1 MMPLAKKAGSAYLSF
16 GLLVYGF
23 AHDEPTTPTRAPASE
38 APAASGPRRV
48 LSEVTRGVSTLAQ
61 RAPRLTGGEAGAGGA
76 ALLAP
81 AQDEGSVATPPPGL
95 R

>member
-23 AHDEPTTPTRAPASE
+23 ARDEPTTPPRAPAFE
-38 APAASGPRRV
+38 TPAASGPQRV
-48 LSEVTRGVSTLAQ
+48 LSEVARGVSVLAR
-61 RAPRLTGGEAGAGGA
+61 RAPRLTSGNAGAGGA

-81 AQDEGSVATPPPGL
+81 TQDGSVAMPPPDL